1 MRGLATAA
9 LGLLVAAGCKQI
21 ERRTKTMPPTGDR
34 EIDRVLDAN
43 QSPALRTLHA
53 GYGDVLTMLTVTARE
68 FEACGMTAEARDLR
82 ERKAKLDV
90 EFAQR
95 MLDVAARAA

>member
-1 MRGLATAA
+1 VRDLAAAA
-9 LGLLVAAGCKQI
+9 LGLLIAAGCKQI

-34 EIDRVLDAN
+34 EIDHVLDAN
-43 QSPALRTLHA
+43 QSVPLRMLHA

-68 FEACGMTAEARDLR
+68 FETCGLTEQARDLR
-82 ERKAKLDV
+82 ERKTRLDA

-95 MLDVAARAA
+95 MRDYAARAA